1 MAAVTLDVAAC
12 VVACI
17 LSCRLLVT
25 PERIRGGAG
34 EGDGY
39 LMGDTEPFS
48 IVSEALTVE
57 DKEEV
62 KSAPLGA
69 DATSAQGLIADKLD
83 IVLTGGGEVGGIEA
97 ASTDLNGTL
106 ELYMDTV
113 DLGESGGVI
122 EMADRSS
129 IEPTCVEGDALK
141 ESVAASALTEAG
153 SVPVLM
159 GEDMRLAEAGVGYCP
174 C

>member
-1 MAAVTLDVAAC
+1 MAAVTLHVAAC

-17 LSCRLLVT
+17 LSCRVLVT
-25 PERIRGGAG
+25 PERIREGAG

-39 LMGDTEPFS
+39 LMGETEPFS
-48 IVSEALTVE
+48 IVSEAATVE
-57 DKEEV
+57 DKEEE
-62 KSAPLGA
+62 KSVPL
-69 DATSAQGLIADKLD
+69 DAGTASEGLTVDKLD
-83 IVLTGGGEVGGIEA
+83 IVLTEGGEVGAIEA
-97 ASTDLNGTL
+97 ASTDLNGNV
-106 ELYMDTV
+106 ELYIVTV
-113 DLGESGGVI
+113 DSGGVI

-129 IEPTCVEGDALK
+129 MEPTCVAGEEALK